1 MSAAV
6 FTFGRF
12 NPPTSGHMAL
22 VDKIKK
28 VASAKKATGYVFTG
42 QSMDK
47 EKNPL
52 DYKTKTSFMKKSFT
66 GVNTVDA
73 KSIRQIFDALAY
85 LNGKHDEITLVVGS
99 DRVREFKKLIPR
111 YLKDYNFG
119 KFNVVSAGAR
129 DPDAGGVKGMSASK
143 MRTAAKRGDYDAFQ
157 LGCPESLSK
166 RDRLIMFKAVQKG
179 MGMKHFIKES
189 WFDYDEFNAFVEKLQ
204 EQEDDKMQPDK
215 PKEKRSNDP
224 WDSVALVTDKNGKI
238 KLILS
243 KDYKD
248 YEHDEVI
255 KGKVPG
261 EKPKGKVSPGVA
273 GSYTND
279 PDWEWTKTAERLMK
293 KEKDKRAEKEKPKE
307 EDPKAAGKK
316 GEEEPDSGSEQPSET
331 EIEQSATEDDI
342 KAKEEFEKEYFV
354 GEGKD
359 RVARS
364 LDPASLTKMRK
375 EGLGKQ
381 REYSAITLP
390 EPRIP
395 VGKDEGKQLEFAFV
409 YVSLQRSGLSDQDI
423 EARLQNAPELT
434 AFNEDTLK
442 RAKGSIKAMEE
453 SGMTSEQIAGAAYSG
468 ELNISGLQGG
478 EPKTDT
484 LIMLEKN
491 DPMNEFAFTKGM
503 LGISM
508 KKDGDIQAS
517 SAQGPRAA
525 ADIRMG
531 VQDAIENGDFGK
543 SVSKSLDK
551 MLKNLESMP
560 SKIISPKNVDKALST
575 PKNYTDPSK
584 VGDPTFLKPAVKDL
598 FKGGDP
604 SKGIRD
610 EANGELWTQKL
621 GKQLAEEI
629 QSEFKSNPKV
639 AARVLFE
646 QLSGQKTFGQAGT
659 DTRAAADV
667 MVTPYGM
674 KRISLDYCQNLIE
687 SGAINI
693 RVAQKG
699 SGGGLGR
706 MTLRVDVKGEKSGAP
721 AIKNVNNFLSDMGL
735 NEWSENTIRTFLIEQ
750 EEDNGIADTDAVKG
764 DLKNN
769 SSQIASSLFMNNYDV
784 SVEGNLF
791 TPFEEEES
799 GHEMNFVTVNGK
811 EFKIPVTK
819 TMNDDPELSE
829 RVVSY
834 QTRKKMAR
842 AAKRTAKKRAK
853 VRKRKEKFRKSEDQ
867 IKNKASK
874 DAKMII
880 RKKILGDKNWNDMS
894 LSQRARVDKLLQKKQ
909 KAIKRIAKKLLP
921 KTKKAERERLQK
933 VRGTTPG
940 QTANDL
946 SDSYKYINPTI
957 EENKMADEKP
967 LIKWMATF
975 RAELKKLGSSYGK
988 VKPEDALKLYYKK
1001 IDPKRAAKQ
1010 LRESVELT
1018 EKPSNDMRKT
1028 GSEMLRSMKKDM
1040 RSKVEKGQYK
1050 VVASAPSWLGGKS
1063 EFQVLKWTNK
1073 PNVDPYIMVIVSNP
1087 ERKPMQVFAYY
1098 GTHPSRNAIQF
1109 AKGNGLL
1116 ESVELD
1122 EMQPHGMFGGQGNAV
1137 KKKGKLNFKTPF
1149 NQAKDA
1155 LIAAGIPNMGE
1166 KNTTPPKLKVHS
1178 KFKRKAEAIMKKFK
1192 GVSLEINNRMPSK
1205 PIKES
1210 VELDESMTFV
1220 FGTSEQASKFADQA
1234 VRQKLASVTDK
1245 FKSNYG
1251 DHMVELSGPHS
1262 AGAGSPTM
1270 AHKNLAKLMKKHS
1283 GRLHST
1289 NEGPRIKKMFKED
1302 FELDEADNTAAV
1314 ARLVKQAV
1322 KKYVTGTPRVQ
1333 SKGGKAR
1340 FIMVRAD
1347 KIDNKLR
1354 KMVLDVEHPKANV
1367 RDMNNISYGNISDR
1381 IISAGADV
1389 WIDAL
1394 GLKVEES
1401 ADLDEGKIPSRPTRI
1416 AVGKEFDKVTRSR
1429 KMDTMAAKKH
1439 LEKKFNITDVRIE
1452 KDKNGKPHVTYFQ
1465 ESVKLGECWDTHVQ
1479 RGTKMKGGKLV
1490 PNCVPKESVDE
1501 AFIVKHRDGQYISK
1515 MDGKK
1520 IKGVLNDPDKA
1531 MRFNKR
1537 DADRVA
1543 RIERGS
1549 RVIKLDERKMTAP
1562 EIKKKEEIVKA
1573 LKRKKGDFDKR
1584 YGDASKNVMYATAT
1598 KNAMKDHVEVD
1609 EDTFQKKAA
1618 QDAAAKFDV
1627 EIDKIKQKISDNQ
1640 ARMDAAKSAVQ
1651 GQSTLDALR
1660 KQKEAATKKK
1670 EAAREK
1676 VAAIQARMAARR
1688 ETMRDH
1694 VEVDEAIGDGKKKD
1708 KRQRNVDVALA
1719 KIDKIGK
1726 KPYKPM
1732 TPRKGIAAKG
1742 HEKTRLNPQGN
1753 MYKDIGRNKK
1763 IGDIKLIARMLKR
1776 GDKPSEIIKKGYK
1789 QNDIRSAQRYMKDD
1803 VNENH
1808 ASLADRREYLRKT
1821 VDDRKARVKAR
1832 REMIK
1837 QGRASVG
1844 DGKDVDH
1851 KNGNPQD
1858 NNSTNLR
1865 MSSVNKN
1872 RSRNNNKEENGAGD
1886 EGTNKLLKKYKK
1898 DTPGSC

>member
-22 VDKIKK
+22 VDKIKS
-28 VASAKKATGYVFTG
+28 VASRKKATGYVFTG
-42 QSMDK
+42 QSVGR

-52 DYKTKTSFMKKSFT
+52 DYKTKTLFMKKAFA
-66 GVNTVDA
+66 GVVVVNNKA
-73 KSIRQIFDALAY
+73 IRQIFDALQF
-85 LNGKHDEITLVVGS
+85 LNGKHDEITLIVGS

-111 YLKDYNFG
+111 YLKDYNFK
-119 KFNVVSAGAR
+119 KFNIVSAGQR
-129 DPDAGGVKGMSASK
+129 DPDSGGVKGMSASK
-143 MRTAAKRGDYDAFQ
+143 MRAAARRGDYDAFR
-157 LGCPESLSK
+157 LGCPQSFSK
-166 RDRLIMFKAVQKG
+166 NDCMAMFKAVQRG
-179 MGMKHFIKES
+179 MGMKENIEVD
-189 WFDYDEFNAFVEKLQ
+189 WFSYDEF
-204 EQEDDKMQPDK
+204 
-215 PKEKRSNDP
+215 
-224 WDSVALVTDKNGKI
+224 
-238 KLILS
+238 
-243 KDYKD
+243 
-248 YEHDEVI
+248 
-255 KGKVPG
+255 
-261 EKPKGKVSPGVA
+261 
-273 GSYTND
+273 
-279 PDWEWTKTAERLMK
+279 AE
-293 KEKDKRAEKEKPKE
+293 
-307 EDPKAAGKK
+307 
-316 GEEEPDSGSEQPSET
+316 
-331 EIEQSATEDDI
+331 
-342 KAKEEFEKEYFV
+342 F
-354 GEGKD
+354 
-359 RVARS
+359 
-364 LDPASLTKMRK
+364 
-375 EGLGKQ
+375 
-381 REYSAITLP
+381 
-390 EPRIP
+390 
-395 VGKDEGKQLEFAFV
+395 LE
-409 YVSLQRSGLSDQDI
+409 
-423 EARLQNAPELT
+423 
-434 AFNEDTLK
+434 
-442 RAKGSIKAMEE
+442 
-453 SGMTSEQIAGAAYSG
+453 
-468 ELNISGLQGG
+468 
-478 EPKTDT
+478 
-484 LIMLEKN
+484 
-491 DPMNEFAFTKGM
+491 
-503 LGISM
+503 
-508 KKDGDIQAS
+508 
-517 SAQGPRAA
+517 
-525 ADIRMG
+525 
-531 VQDAIENGDFGK
+531 
-543 SVSKSLDK
+543 
-551 MLKNLESMP
+551 
-560 SKIISPKNVDKALST
+560 
-575 PKNYTDPSK
+575 
-584 VGDPTFLKPAVKDL
+584 
-598 FKGGDP
+598 
-604 SKGIRD
+604 
-610 EANGELWTQKL
+610 
-621 GKQLAEEI
+621 
-629 QSEFKSNPKV
+629 
-639 AARVLFE
+639 
-646 QLSGQKTFGQAGT
+646 
-659 DTRAAADV
+659 
-667 MVTPYGM
+667 
-674 KRISLDYCQNLIE
+674 
-687 SGAINI
+687 
-693 RVAQKG
+693 
-699 SGGGLGR
+699 
-706 MTLRVDVKGEKSGAP
+706 
-721 AIKNVNNFLSDMGL
+721 
-735 NEWSENTIRTFLIEQ
+735 
-750 EEDNGIADTDAVKG
+750 
-764 DLKNN
+764 
-769 SSQIASSLFMNNYDV
+769 
-784 SVEGNLF
+784 
-791 TPFEEEES
+791 
-799 GHEMNFVTVNGK
+799 
-811 EFKIPVTK
+811 
-819 TMNDDPELSE
+819 E
-829 RVVSY
+829 RVVSLK
-834 QTRKKMAR
+834 TRKKMAR
-842 AAKRTAKKRAK
+842 TAKRTAKKRAR
-853 VRKRKEKFRKSEDQ
+853 VRKRKEKFRKTDDQ
-867 IKNKASK
+867 LKTKASK
-874 DAKMII
+874 QAKMVVRNKII
-880 RKKILGDKNWNDMS
+880 GDQNWSDMTLG
-894 LSQRARVDKLLQKKQ
+894 QRARIDKLLQKKQ
-909 KAIKRIAKKLLP
+909 KVIQKISKKLLP
-921 KTKKAERERLQK
+921 KVKKQERERLK
-933 VRGTTPG
+933 KLGVKTPG
-940 QTANDL
+940 QSNNLT
-946 SDSYKYINPTI
+946 DSYKYINPTI

-1040 RSKVEKGQYK
+1040 KSKVEKGQYK
-1050 VVASAPSWLGGKS
+1050 VVASAPSWLGGNS

-1087 ERKPMQVFAYY
+1087 KRKPMQVFAYY

-1122 EMQPHGMFGGQGNAV
+1122 EEKATARNIVKGLSDADGPFTVVAIRRNKVIKQENTKRRDMLPAVIKMMRKEVGPNVTISIEDRKGTIRNTFNESVELDEMQPHGMFGGQGNAV
-1137 KKKGKLNFKTPF
+1137 KKKGKLDFKTPF

-1490 PNCVPKESVDE
+1490 PNCVPKGSVKE

-1562 EIKKKEEIVKA
+1562 EIKKKEQIVKA
-1573 LKRKKGDFDKR
+1573 LKRKKGDFDTR
-1584 YGDASKNVMYATAT
+1584 YGDAAKNVMYATAT

-1609 EDTFQKKAA
+1609 E
-1618 QDAAAKFDV
+1618 
-1627 EIDKIKQKISDNQ
+1627 
-1640 ARMDAAKSAVQ
+1640 
-1651 GQSTLDALR
+1651 
-1660 KQKEAATKKK
+1660 
-1670 EAAREK
+1670 
-1676 VAAIQARMAARR
+1676 
-1688 ETMRDH
+1688 
-1694 VEVDEAIGDGKKKD
+1694 AIGDGKKKD
-1708 KRQRNVDVALA
+1708 MRQRNVDVALA
-1719 KIDKIGK
+1719 KIDKTFK
-1726 KPYKPM
+1726 EPYKPK
-1732 TPRKGIAAKG
+1732 TPGVPAKG
-1742 HEKTRLNPQGN
+1742 QEKTRLNPQGN
-1753 MYKDIGRNKK
+1753 VTKDIGRNKRVS
-1763 IGDIKLIARMLKR
+1763 DIKQIARMLKR
-1776 GDKPSEIIKKGYK
+1776 GMSSAEIMKKGYK
-1789 QNDIRSAQRYMKDD
+1789 QNDIKSAQRYMK
-1803 VNENH
+1803 ENH
-1808 ASLADRREYLRKT
+1808 ASLADRREYLKKT

-1837 QGRASVG
+1837 QGRAKVG

-1858 NNSTNLR
+1858 NSSTNLR
-1865 MSSVNKN
+1865 MSNVNHN
-1872 RSRNNNKEENGAGD
+1872 RSRNNNEEHGAGD
-1886 EGTNKLLKKYKK
+1886 EGTKKLIKRYKK
-1898 DTPGSC
+1898 DTPEA